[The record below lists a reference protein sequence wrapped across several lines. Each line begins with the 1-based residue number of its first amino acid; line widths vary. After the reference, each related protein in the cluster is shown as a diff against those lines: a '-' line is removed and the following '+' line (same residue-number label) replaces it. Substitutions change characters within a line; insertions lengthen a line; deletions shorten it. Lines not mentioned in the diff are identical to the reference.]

1 MLRIRPTPGIDDYDD
16 DYIDINLET
25 NEMTFKPP
33 KERGLDAGQCDKYKF
48 DTILGPE
55 VQQKEVFNSTAEE
68 LVQAAFEGK
77 NACLFTYG

>member
-1 MLRIRPTPGIDDYDD
+1 MLRIRPTPNIDDFEDE
-16 DYIDINLET
+16 YIEIKPET
-25 NEMTFKPP
+25 TEILFKPP
-33 KERGLDAGQCDKYKF
+33 VGRTADADLYKF
-48 DTILGPE
+48 DSIFGPE